1 MEACRGLGGRPRVKN
16 FSFFDLAQKVSNDNR
31 SDALGEISSI
41 SRRDFDERETFT
53 FNSMAPCLEYAC
65 LLIENAV
72 LLNTNRGGRIYAG
85 FQKLSYMQP
94 IQDRYLRIAD
104 VSESVFIFGEP
115 DWGPPRHP
123 NIRTIPL
130 KPEFQLTQEWFL
142 IADSSS
148 LRVAVIA
155 REQVPTDHPMIAPEK
170 RMFSSVKTSDK
181 DTVVK
186 LATAAESVID
196 WSIAVAATA

>member
-1 MEACRGLGGRPRVKN
+1 
-16 FSFFDLAQKVSNDNR
+16 
-31 SDALGEISSI
+31 
-41 SRRDFDERETFT
+41 
-53 FNSMAPCLEYAC
+53 
-65 LLIENAV
+65 
-72 LLNTNRGGRIYAG
+72 
-85 FQKLSYMQP
+85 MQP

-130 KPEFQLTQEWFL
+130 KTDFQLAQEWFL

-155 REQVPTDHPMIAPEK
+155 HEQRPNSPLMIAPEK

-181 DTVVK
+181 DAVVK

-196 WSIAVAATA
+196 WSIAI